1 MGSMN
6 LNRPDS
12 TENSKRK
19 RNIREI
25 YSFSGEATL
34 SIFLP
39 LLNRDQLVKEKFA
52 RLEAFIREWKLDFGR
67 DYCTGKQKGNHS
79 NCLPLKTWPKLCYL
93 VKALLSLIQ

>member
-12 TENSKRK
+12 TENSKRN
-19 RNIREI
+19 RNVREI

-34 SIFLP
+34 SIFYLP
-39 LLNRDQLVKEKFA
+39 LLNGDQLVKEKFA

-67 DYCTGKQKGNHS
+67 GY
-79 NCLPLKTWPKLCYL
+79 
-93 VKALLSLIQ
+93 